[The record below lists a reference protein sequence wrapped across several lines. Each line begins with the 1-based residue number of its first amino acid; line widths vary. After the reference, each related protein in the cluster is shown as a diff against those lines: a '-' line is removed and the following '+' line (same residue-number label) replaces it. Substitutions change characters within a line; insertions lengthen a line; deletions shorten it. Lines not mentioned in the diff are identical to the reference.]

1 MTTTSDI
8 VARLWNLCH
17 TLRDDGVTYHQY
29 VTELTYLLFLK
40 MAQETKTEAGIP
52 KGWRWANLVGKEGV
66 EQLTFYRDLLNHL
79 GVEARGR
86 VQAIYANANTSLR
99 QPRNLAKLVSS
110 IDELDWYSARHE
122 GLGDLYEGLLEK
134 NANET
139 KSGAGQYFTP
149 RPLIDA
155 MVDIVQPQPG
165 EIISDPAAGTLGF
178 ITRADAYIK
187 ARTDNLF
194 DLPEAQQ
201 VFQRKQAY
209 YAVELVPDTRRLA
222 LMNALLHG
230 IECEITLGD
239 TLSPTGASVPKSNLI
254 LTNPP
259 FGTKKGGGGPT
270 RDDFT
275 FPTSNKQLAFLQHI
289 YRNLAAEGRAAV
301 VLPDNVLF
309 EDGVGAR
316 IRADLMDKCRLHT
329 ILRLPTGIFYA
340 QGVKTNVLFFSKGA
354 ENKDKGNTKAVWVYD
369 LRTNMPSFG
378 KRTPFTRA
386 HLQGFV
392 EAYGAKADGS
402 SKRKDEGEE
411 GRFRKFGREEILARG
426 DNLDISWLRD
436 ENTERAEDLAEPEEI
451 AAEIMMHLETATEEM
466 AALMELLD
474 PEGEGASESGSV
486 GKAVMPG

>member
-1 MTTTSDI
+1 MTTTHDI

-40 MAQETKTEAGIP
+40 MAQETETEGAIP
-52 KGWRWANLVGKEGV
+52 EGWRWADLVAKDGT
-66 EQLTFYRDLLNHL
+66 EQMTFYRELLIHL
-79 GVEARGR
+79 GTEATGK
-86 VQAIYANANTSLR
+86 VQAIYANANTSMR
-99 QPRNLAKLVSS
+99 HPRNLAKLVSS
-110 IDELDWYSARHE
+110 IGDLDWYSARHE

-134 NANET
+134 NASET

-149 RPLIDA
+149 RPLIEA
-155 MVDIVQPQPG
+155 MVDIIKPQAG

-187 ARTDNLF
+187 KATDDLF
-194 DLPEAQQ
+194 TLPTAKQ
-201 VFQRKQAY
+201 VFQRREAY

-222 LMNALLHG
+222 LMSALLHD
-230 IECEITLGD
+230 IDCEILLGD
-239 TLSPTGASVPKSNLI
+239 TLSPTGTTVPKSDVI

-289 YRNLAAEGRAAV
+289 YRNLKPGGRAAV

-309 EDGVGAR
+309 EDGQGAK
-316 IRADLMDKCRLHT
+316 IRADLMDKCNLHT

-340 QGVKTNVLFFSKGA
+340 QGVKTNVLFFTKGA
-354 ENKDKGNTKAVWVYD
+354 ANKDTGNTEAVWVYD
-369 LRTNMPSFG
+369 LRTNTPNFG

-386 HLQGFV
+386 FLQPFV
-392 EAYGAKADGS
+392 EAYGNDPRGS
-402 SKRKDEGEE
+402 SARTDEGEE
-411 GRFRKFGREEILARG
+411 GRFRRFTRAAIKARG
-426 DNLDISWLRD
+426 DNLDLTWLRD
-436 ENTERAEDLAEPEEI
+436 ENTDRAEDLPEPEEI
-451 AAEIMMHLETATEEM
+451 AAQIMGLLATATEEM
-466 AALMELLD
+466 TALMELLEAEAVD
-474 PEGEGASESGSV
+474 GGDAGAEGAE
-486 GKAVMPG
+486 